1 MPPARGRDLMLR
13 HRVKKYC
20 AGDLEKRYGKLNIE
34 ENFFVNHGFLP
45 EATHALL
52 HPRTP
57 RTPRAVWPKS
67 TWAKAH
73 EVWAFVRGR
82 GEAHPR
88 EVGAHFAHG
97 KPKNCFGG
105 STNASMPLRLCA
117 LLPLRSLGN
126 PISHLRGGAPRV
138 ER

>member
-1 MPPARGRDLMLR
+1 MEGVFL
-13 HRVKKYC
+13 
-20 AGDLEKRYGKLNIE
+20 IE
-34 ENFFVNHGFLP
+34 EDFFVNHGFLP
-45 EATHALL
+45 KATHALL

-57 RTPRAVWPKS
+57 RAVRPKS
-67 TWAKAH
+67 TFAKAH
-73 EVWAFVRGR
+73 GVLAFVRGR

-88 EVGAHFAHG
+88 EEGAHFAHG